1 MSIINRNGV
10 LVTEKRKVPVL
21 DIMDELCDTRNLDR
35 ITTKFPISE
44 DDFWDSLDAFVD
56 RYAVSDSCDICFTK
70 FDHEDLLNPLFALE
84 TTAITQEMFTS
95 ILRYGRVYV
104 DSDGYNIDRIFQ
116 VGLYFIV
123 VEIMESLHITNATA
137 GLTDVHLDVLP
148 GLEEAYQG
156 DLHRDADLFLKSLR
170 DSTAFW
176 QGA

>member
-1 MSIINRNGV
+1 MSIINRNGI

-21 DIMDELCDTRNLDR
+21 DIMEELCDTRNLDR

-44 DDFWDSLDAFVD
+44 EDFWDSLDAFVD
-56 RYAVSDSCDICFTK
+56 HYANGGSCDICFTK
-70 FDHEDLLNPLFALE
+70 FDHVALRDPFFALE

-104 DSDGYNIDRIFQ
+104 DESFNIDRIYQ

-123 VEIMESLHITNATA
+123 VEIMESLHITNATD
-137 GLTDVHLDVLP
+137 GLTSVHLDVLP

-176 QGA
+176 QDA